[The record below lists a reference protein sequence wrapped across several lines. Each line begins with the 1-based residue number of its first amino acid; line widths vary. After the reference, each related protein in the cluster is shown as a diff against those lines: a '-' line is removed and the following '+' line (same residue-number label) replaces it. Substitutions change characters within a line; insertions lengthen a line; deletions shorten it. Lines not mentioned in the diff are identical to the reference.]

1 MSRATEERHPAPDT
15 AASQG
20 LYRWRAGIYDLQLAP
35 YDAIRGEAIASLQLQ
50 PGQTVLDLGCG
61 TGMSLDLLQAAVG
74 PQGRV
79 VAVDQ
84 CPEMV
89 DEARR
94 RVQRHGW
101 RNVSLA
107 CSPIDQAALP
117 EGADAALFHFTHDI
131 LQTPAAVDHVL
142 GHLRPGARVVAT
154 GLQWAPAGWGVFNG
168 LVWLAAMHSVTTLH
182 GLDQPW
188 RPLAD
193 RGIDLSLQTH
203 LGNTVYVACGC
214 LPASATGRRGR
225 HNRG

>member
-1 MSRATEERHPAPDT
+1 MSRATECNPGPDA

-35 YDAIRGEAIASLQLQ
+35 YDAIRAEAIASLQLVL
-50 PGQTVLDLGCG
+50 GQTVLDLGCG
-61 TGMSLDLLQAAVG
+61 TGMSLALLQAAVG
-74 PQGRV
+74 PQGQV

-89 DEARR
+89 EEARR

-101 RNVSLA
+101 QNVSLA
-107 CSPIDQAALP
+107 CAPIDQAILP
-117 EGADAALFHFTHDI
+117 SGADAALFHFTHDI

-142 GHLRPGARVVAT
+142 AHLRPGARLAAT

-168 LVWLAAMHSVTTLH
+168 LVWLAAVHSVTTLH

-193 RGIDLSLQTH
+193 RGVELTLRTH
-203 LGNTVYVACGC
+203 LGNTVYVASGSV
-214 LPASATGRRGR
+214 PASAAPQRGR

>member
-1 MSRATEERHPAPDT
+1 MSRATECNPGPDA

-35 YDAIRGEAIASLQLQ
+35 YDAIRAEAIASLQLL

-61 TGMSLDLLQAAVG
+61 TGMSLALLQAAVG
-74 PQGRV
+74 PQGQV
-79 VAVDQ
+79 LAVDQ

-89 DEARR
+89 EEARR

-101 RNVSLA
+101 QNVSVA
-107 CSPIDQAALP
+107 CAPIDQAILP
-117 EGADAALFHFTHDI
+117 SGADAALFHFTHDI

-142 GHLRPGARVVAT
+142 AHLRPGARLAAT

-168 LVWLAAMHSVTTLH
+168 LVWLAAVHSVTTLH

-193 RGIDLSLQTH
+193 RGVELTLRTH
-203 LGNTVYVACGC
+203 LGNTVYVASGSV
-214 LPASATGRRGR
+214 PASAAPQRGR